1 MSKPAPSLKSYEYRR
16 DGRIWSKR
24 KKKDVPIDESRF
36 GQPCIHFFVNRRI
49 QMRLLDELIW
59 EHFNHME
66 VPYQHE
72 LRHIDGDDWN
82 CSLDN
87 LELVD
92 LREEFTPI
100 KEWPVFGVNR
110 NAEVINFTTNHRI
123 ATRFREDRDQMVV
136 SFRAGG
142 QTRTM
147 LLQTVV
153 WRAFNG
159 EIPDGHYIGYKDGDK
174 ENCALDNLEL
184 RRNVEKPVK
193 PRRSRWEPDENGFM
207 PIDYYINMKDGVKG
221 AVESGIPQHCRV
233 VL

>member
-1 MSKPAPSLKSYEYRR
+1 MSKPVPSTKSYRYFRE
-16 DGRIWSKR
+16 GRIWSKR
-24 KKKDVPIDESRF
+24 KKKDVRIDESRF
-36 GQPCIHFFVNRRI
+36 GQPCIHFFVDRRI
-49 QMRLLDELIW
+49 RMRLLDELIW
-59 EHFNHME
+59 EHFNHTE
-66 VPYQHE
+66 IPCQHE
-72 LRHIDGDDWN
+72 IRHIDGDDWN
-82 CSLDN
+82 CALDN

-92 LREEFTPI
+92 LREEFIPI

-110 NAEVINFTTNHRI
+110 DAEIINFSTNHRI

-136 SFRAGG
+136 SFRAEG

-147 LLQTVV
+147 PLQTVT

-174 ENCALDNLEL
+174 ENCSLDNLEL
-184 RRNVEKPVK
+184 RKNKEKPVK
-193 PRRSRWEPDENGFM
+193 PRKSRWDPDENGFM
-207 PIDYYINMKDGVKG
+207 PIDYYIHMKDGVKG

>member
-1 MSKPAPSLKSYEYRR
+1 MSKPVPSTKSYEYHR

-24 KKKDVPIDESRF
+24 KKKDVRVDESRY
-36 GQPCIHFFVNRRI
+36 GKPCIHFFVDRRI

-59 EHFNHME
+59 EHFNHTE
-66 VPYQHE
+66 IPYQHE

-92 LREEFTPI
+92 LREEFVPI
-100 KEWPVFGVNR
+100 ERWSVFGVSR
-110 NAEVINFTTNHRI
+110 NAEVINFSTNHRI
-123 ATRFREDRDQMVV
+123 TTRFREDRDQMVV
-136 SFRAGG
+136 SFRAEG

-147 LLQTVV
+147 LLNTVV
-153 WRAFNG
+153 WEAFNG
-159 EIPDGHYIGYKDGDK
+159 EIPDGHYIGYKDEDK
-174 ENCALDNLEL
+174 ENCSLDNLEL
-184 RRNVEKPVK
+184 RKKAEQVKK
-193 PRRSRWEPDENGFM
+193 PRRSRWDPDENGFM

>member
-1 MSKPAPSLKSYEYRR
+1 MSKPVPSTKSYRYFR

-24 KKKDVPIDESRF
+24 KKKDVPVDESRF
-36 GQPCIHFFVNRRI
+36 GQPCIHFFVDRRI
-49 QMRLLDELIW
+49 RMRLLDELIW
-59 EHFNHME
+59 EHFNHTE
-66 VPYQHE
+66 IPYQHE

-82 CSLDN
+82 CALDN

-92 LREEFTPI
+92 LKEEFVPI
-100 KEWPVFGVNR
+100 ERWPDFGVSR
-110 NAEVINFTTNHRI
+110 NAEVINFATNHRI
-123 ATRFREDRDQMVV
+123 ATRFREDRGQMVV
-136 SFRAGG
+136 SLRAGD

-153 WRAFNG
+153 WEAFNG
-159 EIPDGHYIGYKDGDK
+159 EIPGGHYIDYKDEDK
-174 ENCALDNLEL
+174 ENCSLDNLEL
-184 RRNVEKPVK
+184 RKNEEKPVK
-193 PRRSRWEPDENGFM
+193 PRRSRWDPDENGFM

>member
-1 MSKPAPSLKSYEYRR
+1 MSKAVPSIKSYRYFRE
-16 DGRIWSKR
+16 GRIWSKR

-36 GQPCIHFFVNRRI
+36 GEPCIHFFVDRRI

-59 EHFNHME
+59 EHFNKTEIPPYHE
-66 VPYQHE
+66 V
-72 LRHIDGDDWN
+72 RHIDGDEWN
-82 CSLDN
+82 CALDN

-92 LREEFTPI
+92 LREEFAPI
-100 KEWPVFGVNR
+100 ESWPDFGVSR
-110 NAEVINFTTNHRI
+110 NGEVINFSTNHRI

-136 SFRAGG
+136 SFRAQG

-147 LLQTVV
+147 LLNTIV

-159 EIPDGHYIGYKDGDK
+159 EIPDGHHIGYKDEDK
-174 ENCALDNLEL
+174 KNCSLDNLEL
-184 RRNVEKPVK
+184 RKKAEQVKK
-193 PRRSRWEPDENGFM
+193 PRRSRWDPDENGFM

>member
-1 MSKPAPSLKSYEYRR
+1 MSKPVPSTKSYRYFRE
-16 DGRIWSKR
+16 GRIWSKR

-36 GQPCIHFFVNRRI
+36 GQPCIHFFVDRRI

-59 EHFNHME
+59 EHFNHTE
-66 VPYQHE
+66 IPYQHE

-82 CSLDN
+82 CALDN

-92 LREEFTPI
+92 LREEFAPI
-100 KEWPVFGVNR
+100 NNWPVFGVSR

-123 ATRFREDRDQMVV
+123 ATRFREDRGQMVV
-136 SFRAGG
+136 SFRAEG

-147 LLQTVV
+147 LLNTVV
-153 WRAFNG
+153 WEAFNG
-159 EIPDGHYIGYKDGDK
+159 EIPGGHYIGYKDEDK
-174 ENCALDNLEL
+174 ENCSLDNLEL
-184 RRNVEKPVK
+184 RKKAEQIKK
-193 PRRSRWEPDENGFM
+193 PRRSRWDPDENGFM

>member
-1 MSKPAPSLKSYEYRR
+1 MSKAVPSTKSYRYFRE
-16 DGRIWSKR
+16 GRIWSKR

-36 GQPCIHFFVNRRI
+36 GEPCIHFFVDRRI

-66 VPYQHE
+66 IPYKHE

-82 CSLDN
+82 CALDN

-92 LREEFTPI
+92 LREEFAPI
-100 KEWPVFGVNR
+100 MRWPVFGVSR

-123 ATRFREDRDQMVV
+123 ATRFREDRGQMVV

-147 LLQTVV
+147 LLNTVV
-153 WRAFNG
+153 WEAFNG
-159 EIPDGHYIGYKDGDK
+159 EIPGGHYIGYRDEDK
-174 ENCALDNLEL
+174 ENCSLDNLEL
-184 RRNVEKPVK
+184 RKKAEQVKK
-193 PRRSRWEPDENGFM
+193 PRRSRWDPDENGFM

>member
-1 MSKPAPSLKSYEYRR
+1 MSKSVPSTKSYRYFRE
-16 DGRIWSKR
+16 GRIWSKR
-24 KKKDVPIDESRF
+24 KKKDVSVDESRF
-36 GQPCIHFFVNRRI
+36 GKPCIHFFVDRRI

-59 EHFNHME
+59 EHFNNTE
-66 VPYQHE
+66 IPEYHE
-72 LRHIDGDDWN
+72 LRHIDEDDWN
-82 CSLDN
+82 CALDN

-92 LREEFTPI
+92 LREEFVPI
-100 KEWPVFGVNR
+100 MEWPDFGVSR

-123 ATRFREDRDQMVV
+123 ATRFRKDRDQMVV
-136 SFRAGG
+136 SFRAEG

-159 EIPDGHYIGYKDGDK
+159 EIPDDHHIGYKDDDK
-174 ENCALDNLEL
+174 ENCTLDNLEL
-184 RRNVEKPVK
+184 RKNEEKPVK
-193 PRRSRWEPDENGFM
+193 PRRSRWDPDENGFM
-207 PIDYYINMKDGVKG
+207 PVDYYIRMKDGVKG

>member
-1 MSKPAPSLKSYEYRR
+1 MSKPVPSTKSYRYFRE
-16 DGRIWSKR
+16 GRIWSKR

-36 GQPCIHFFVNRRI
+36 GKPCIHFFVDRRI

-59 EHFNHME
+59 EHFNHAE
-66 VPYQHE
+66 VPPYHE
-72 LRHIDGDDWN
+72 IRHIDGDDWN
-82 CSLDN
+82 CVLDN
-87 LELVD
+87 LMLVD
-92 LREEFTPI
+92 LRDEFVPLRD
-100 KEWPVFGVNR
+100 WPDFGVSKS
-110 NAEVINFTTNHRI
+110 AEIVNFTTGNRI

-142 QTRTM
+142 QTRTI

-159 EIPDGHYIGYKDGDK
+159 EIPDGHHIGYKDGDK
-174 ENCALDNLEL
+174 ENCSLENLEL
-184 RRNVEKPVK
+184 LEGSRPYK
-193 PRRSRWEPDENGFM
+193 PRRTRWEPDENRFM

>member
-1 MSKPAPSLKSYEYRR
+1 MSKAVPSTKSYRYFRE
-16 DGRIWSKR
+16 GRIWSKR
-24 KKKDVPIDESRF
+24 KKKDVPVDESRF
-36 GQPCIHFFVNRRI
+36 GQPCIHFFVDRRI

-59 EHFNHME
+59 EHFNHTE
-66 VPYQHE
+66 IPYQHE

-82 CSLDN
+82 CALDN
-87 LELVD
+87 LELVN

-100 KEWPVFGVNR
+100 ERWPVFGVSR
-110 NAEVINFTTNHRI
+110 NAEVINFSTNHRI
-123 ATRFREDRDQMVV
+123 ATRFREDRDRMVV
-136 SFRAGG
+136 SFRAEG

-147 LLQTVV
+147 LLDTVV
-153 WRAFNG
+153 WEAFNG
-159 EIPDGHYIGYKDGDK
+159 EIPGGHYIGYKDEDK

-184 RRNVEKPVK
+184 RKKEELVKK
-193 PRRSRWEPDENGFM
+193 PRRSRWDPDENGFM

>member
-1 MSKPAPSLKSYEYRR
+1 MSKAVPSTKSYRYFRE
-16 DGRIWSKR
+16 GRIWSKR

-36 GQPCIHFFVNRRI
+36 GEPCIHFFVDRRI

-66 VPYQHE
+66 IPYQHE

-87 LELVD
+87 LEL
-92 LREEFTPI
+92 RKKEEQV
-100 KEWPVFGVNR
+100 K
-110 NAEVINFTTNHRI
+110 
-123 ATRFREDRDQMVV
+123 
-136 SFRAGG
+136 
-142 QTRTM
+142 
-147 LLQTVV
+147 
-153 WRAFNG
+153 
-159 EIPDGHYIGYKDGDK
+159 
-174 ENCALDNLEL
+174 
-184 RRNVEKPVK
+184 K
-193 PRRSRWEPDENGFM
+193 PRRSRWDPDENGFM

>member
-1 MSKPAPSLKSYEYRR
+1 MSKPVPSTKSYRYFRE
-16 DGRIWSKR
+16 GRIWSKR
-24 KKKDVPIDESRF
+24 KKKNVPIDESRY
-36 GQPCIHFFVNRRI
+36 GEPCVHFFVDRRI

-59 EHFNHME
+59 EHFNHAE
-66 VPYQHE
+66 IPYQHE
-72 LRHIDGDDWN
+72 LRHIDGDNWN
-82 CSLDN
+82 CALDN

-100 KEWPVFGVNR
+100 ERWPVFGVSR
-110 NAEVINFTTNHRI
+110 NAEVINFSTNHRI

-136 SFRAGG
+136 SFRAEG

-147 LLQTVV
+147 LLNTVV
-153 WRAFNG
+153 WEAFNG
-159 EIPDGHYIGYKDGDK
+159 EIPGDHYIGYKDEDK
-174 ENCALDNLEL
+174 ENCSLDNLEL
-184 RRNVEKPVK
+184 RKKEELIKK
-193 PRRSRWEPDENGFM
+193 PRRSRWDPDENGFM

>member
-1 MSKPAPSLKSYEYRR
+1 MSKPVPSTKSYEYHR

-24 KKKDVPIDESRF
+24 KKKDVRVDESRY
-36 GQPCIHFFVNRRI
+36 GKPCIHFFIDRRV

-59 EHFNHME
+59 EHFNNTE
-66 VPYQHE
+66 IPEYHE
-72 LRHIDGDDWN
+72 LRHIDGDAWN
-82 CSLDN
+82 CALDN

-92 LREEFTPI
+92 LREEFVLI
-100 KEWPVFGVNR
+100 ERWPVFGVSR
-110 NAEVINFTTNHRI
+110 NAEVINFSTNHRI

-136 SFRAGG
+136 SFRAEG

-147 LLQTVV
+147 LLNTVV
-153 WRAFNG
+153 WEAFNG
-159 EIPDGHYIGYKDGDK
+159 KIPDGHYIGYKDEDK
-174 ENCALDNLEL
+174 ENCSLDNLEL
-184 RRNVEKPVK
+184 RKKAEQVKK
-193 PRRSRWEPDENGFM
+193 PRRSRWDPDENGFM

>member
-1 MSKPAPSLKSYEYRR
+1 
-16 DGRIWSKR
+16 
-24 KKKDVPIDESRF
+24 
-36 GQPCIHFFVNRRI
+36 
-49 QMRLLDELIW
+49 MRLLDELIW

-66 VPYQHE
+66 IPYQHE

-92 LREEFTPI
+92 LREEFVPI
-100 KEWPVFGVNR
+100 ERWPVFGVSR
-110 NAEVINFTTNHRI
+110 NAEVINFSTNHRI
-123 ATRFREDRDQMVV
+123 ATRFREDRGQMVV
-136 SFRAGG
+136 SFRAEG

-147 LLQTVV
+147 LLNTIV
-153 WRAFNG
+153 WEAFNG
-159 EIPDGHYIGYKDGDK
+159 KVQDGHHIGYKDDDK
-174 ENCALDNLEL
+174 ENCSLDNLEL
-184 RRNVEKPVK
+184 RKNEEKPVK
-193 PRRSRWEPDENGFM
+193 PRRSRWDPDENGFM

>member
-1 MSKPAPSLKSYEYRR
+1 MSKAVPSTKSYRYFRE
-16 DGRIWSKR
+16 GRIWSKR
-24 KKKDVPIDESRF
+24 KKKDIPIDESRF
-36 GQPCIHFFVNRRI
+36 GQPCVHFFVDRRI
-49 QMRLLDELIW
+49 HMRLLDELIW
-59 EHFNHME
+59 EHFNHTE
-66 VPYQHE
+66 IPPYHE

-100 KEWPVFGVNR
+100 KEWPVFGVNKD
-110 NAEVINFTTNHRI
+110 AEVINFTTNHRI

-147 LLQTVV
+147 LLNAIV

-159 EIPDGHYIGYKDGDK
+159 EIPDGHYIGYKDEDQ
-174 ENCALDNLEL
+174 ENCSLDNLEL
-184 RRNVEKPVK
+184 REGNGKAKPC
-193 PRRSRWEPDENGFM
+193 RTRWDPDENNFM
-207 PIDYYINMKDGVKG
+207 PIDYYIHMVDGVKG
-221 AVESGIPQHCRV
+221 AKESGIPQHCRV

>member
-1 MSKPAPSLKSYEYRR
+1 MYFRE
-16 DGRIWSKR
+16 GRIWSKR
-24 KKKDVPIDESRF
+24 KKKDVQVDESRF
-36 GQPCIHFFVNRRI
+36 GQPCIHFFVDRRI

-66 VPYQHE
+66 IPYQHE

-82 CSLDN
+82 CALDN

-100 KEWPVFGVNR
+100 KRWPVFGVSR
-110 NAEVINFTTNHRI
+110 NAEVINFNTNHRI

-147 LLQTVV
+147 LLNTVV
-153 WRAFNG
+153 WEAFNG
-159 EIPDGHYIGYKDGDK
+159 EVPNGHYIGHKNEDK

-184 RRNVEKPVK
+184 RKNAENPVK
-193 PRRSRWEPDENGFM
+193 SRRSRWDPDENGFM

>member
-1 MSKPAPSLKSYEYRR
+1 MSKPVPSIKSYRFFRE
-16 DGRIWSKR
+16 GRIWSKR
-24 KKKDVPIDESRF
+24 KKKDVTIDESRF
-36 GQPCIHFFVNRRI
+36 GQPCVHFFVDRRI

-59 EHFNHME
+59 EHFNRTE
-66 VPYQHE
+66 IPYQHE

-100 KEWPVFGVNR
+100 KRWPVFGVSR

-136 SFRAGG
+136 SFRAEG

-147 LLQTVV
+147 LLNTVV
-153 WRAFNG
+153 WEAFNG
-159 EIPDGHYIGYKDGDK
+159 EIPGGHYIGYKDEDK
-174 ENCALDNLEL
+174 ENCSLDNLEL
-184 RRNVEKPVK
+184 RKKAEEVKK
-193 PRRSRWEPDENGFM
+193 PRRSRWDPDENGFM
-207 PIDYYINMKDGVKG
+207 PIEYYINMKDGVKG
-221 AVESGIPQHCRV
+221 AIESGIPQHCRV

>member
-1 MSKPAPSLKSYEYRR
+1 MSKPVPSTKSYKYFR

-66 VPYQHE
+66 IPYQHE

-82 CSLDN
+82 CALDN

-100 KEWPVFGVNR
+100 KEWPVFGVSR
-110 NAEVINFTTNHRI
+110 NAEIINFATKHRI
-123 ATRFREDRDQMVV
+123 ATRFREDRDQMVT
-136 SFRAGG
+136 SFRAEG
-142 QTRTM
+142 QTRT
-147 LLQTVV
+147 LLLPTTV
-153 WRAFNG
+153 WRAFRG
-159 EIPDGHYIGYKDGDK
+159 EIPNDRHIGYKDGDK
-174 ENCALDNLEL
+174 ENCSLENLEL
-184 RRNVEKPVK
+184 LEGGRPCK
-193 PRRSRWEPDENGFM
+193 PRRTRWDPDENRFM